1 MVSVNSAAPRNRSD
15 PDLREHQGYL
25 EREAATMAITE
36 IAGARTF
43 LAVPMLKENRLV
55 GAIGI
60 YRQEVRPFTDKQ
72 IELVENFARTYLK
85 IV

>member
-43 LAVPMLKENRLV
+43 LAVPMLKENTQTAGLS
-55 GAIGI
+55 IGI
-60 YRQEVRPFTDKQ
+60 VVRPSTQSNTGSD
-72 IELVENFARTYLK
+72 T
-85 IV
+85 